1 MYRKLSAV
9 LIALSAMLM
18 LATVGLPLAGAQ
30 DANKDVYGR
39 DLPANAAPYDQ
50 QIMAGICES
59 TNKEISL
66 SSVVSVY
73 ARICSSF
80 GIFDKFGD
88 SLVSLDENLNLIPGA
103 AEKWEVSADGLSWSF
118 HLRPGQVWSDGTPL
132 TANDYVASYRFMV
145 DPANAYDFVWMWQ
158 GTIKNWSEAVAG
170 EVKPEEIGVT
180 AADDNTLVIAT
191 NGPRPY
197 LPGTVYF
204 WPPLQ
209 AAALAKYGPGYIN
222 DPKTSVSSGPFML
235 QSFKPGESIVA
246 VANPTYNGYN
256 KPFLK
261 ELRGTYGDALNGS
274 FLAFQNGDIDQVNYD
289 KLNVADFEVIKNDP
303 VLSANYRPNFGD
315 FRTDYLLFDTYTAP
329 FNDQKVRLAF
339 AKAIDRESIVKNV
352 VGSQFGIAAYSFL
365 APGFPASDAAGDLH
379 SIQGFDCDAAKKLLS
394 DAGYPDGKGF
404 PDQELKLRNE
414 NDAHKAW
421 AVAAAGSISQCLNV
435 KITVNNLEFKTY
447 MDGLLARPT
456 TIQFGMISYG
466 MDYLDPSNMLGVW
479 LSSGRHSWTNA
490 DFDKLVN
497 DAGVKVDD
505 AAARTQM
512 YKDAEKILVSDVG
525 GAFLVHRIQG
535 DLFQPF
541 IAGDCFRPDKQ
552 GVGAWHWGNDF
563 CWGSIYVTKDV
574 ANAKTFRNK

>member
-88 SLVSLDENLNLIPGA
+88 SLVGLDENLNLIPGA

-180 AADDNTLVIAT
+180 AGDDNTVVIYT

-222 DPKTSVSSGPFML
+222 DPATSVSSGPFML

-246 VANPTYNGYN
+246 VANPTYNGFN
-256 KPFLK
+256 KPMLK

-289 KLNVADFEVIKNDP
+289 KMNVADFEVIKNDP

-365 APGFPASDAAGDLH
+365 APGFPASDATGDLH
-379 SIQGFDCDAAKKLLS
+379 SIQGYDCDAAKTLLS

-456 TIQFGMISYG
+456 TIQFAMISYG

-505 AAARTQM
+505 AAARLQM

-552 GVGAWHWGNDF
+552 GVGAWHWGNDW
-563 CWGSIYVTKDV
+563 CWGNIYVTKDV
-574 ANAKTFRNK
+574 ANAKTFRSK

>member
-59 TNKEISL
+59 TNKEMSL

-88 SLVSLDENLNLIPGA
+88 SLVGLDENLNLIPGA

-180 AADDNTLVIAT
+180 AADDNTVVIYT

-222 DPKTSVSSGPFML
+222 DPATSVSSGPFML

-246 VANPTYNGYN
+246 VANPTYNGFN
-256 KPFLK
+256 KPMLK

-289 KLNVADFEVIKNDP
+289 KMNVADFEVIKNDP

-365 APGFPASDAAGDLH
+365 APGFPASDSDGSLK
-379 SIQGFDCDAAKKLLS
+379 SIQGYDCDAAKTLLS

-456 TIQFGMISYG
+456 TVQFAMISYG

-505 AAARTQM
+505 AAARMQM

-552 GVGAWHWGNDF
+552 GVGAWHWGNDW
-563 CWGSIYVTKDV
+563 CWGNIYVTKDV
-574 ANAKTFRNK
+574 ANAKTFRSK